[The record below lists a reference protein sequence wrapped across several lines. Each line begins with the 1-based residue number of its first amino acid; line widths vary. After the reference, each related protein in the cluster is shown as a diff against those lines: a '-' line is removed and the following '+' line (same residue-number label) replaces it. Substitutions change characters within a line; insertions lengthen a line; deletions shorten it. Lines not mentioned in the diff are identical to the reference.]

1 MTGTNYNKKAGERL
15 KELRLSANMTQSEL
29 ANKLGVTHPTI
40 VRYEKGDVGSMK
52 TSIISKLATIF
63 DVSPIY
69 ILGLDYQEMD
79 IEPIVKVNR
88 LPILGNV
95 CAGDGMW
102 CEENFDGYFYIDR
115 NLSQADFT
123 LIVNGESMSGDG
135 IRDGDKVFVK
145 KTNVVENGK
154 IAIVLLTDTN
164 EVVVKRVYVR
174 DEDVFLQSSNP
185 DYKPIVTKNF
195 MILGELVGFYH
206 DL

>member
-1 MTGTNYNKKAGERL
+1 MKELNYNKIAGKRL
-15 KELRLSANMTQSEL
+15 KELRLSANMTQNEL
-29 ANKLGVTHPTI
+29 ASKLGVTHPTI

-63 DVSPIY
+63 DVSPVY
-69 ILGLDYQEMD
+69 ILGMDYQEMD
-79 IEPIVKVNR
+79 IEPIVKVNK
-88 LPILGNV
+88 LPILGNA
-95 CAGDGMW
+95 CAGDDIW
-102 CEENFDGYFYIDR
+102 CEENVDGCFYVDK

-123 LIVNGESMSGDG
+123 LIVNGDSMSGDG
-135 IRDGDKVFVK
+135 IRDGDKVFVR
-145 KTNVVENGK
+145 KTNIVDSGK
-154 IAIVLLTDTN
+154 IAVVLLTDTN
-164 EVVVKRVYVR
+164 EVVIKRVFIR

>member
-102 CEENFDGYFYIDR
+102 CEENFDGYFYVDR

-145 KTNVVENGK
+145 KTNVVESGK

>member
-1 MTGTNYNKKAGERL
+1 MNDINYNIIAGKRL

-63 DVSPIY
+63 NVSPVY
-69 ILGLDYQEMD
+69 ILGMDYQEMD

-95 CAGDGMW
+95 CAGNDMW
-102 CEENFDGYFYIDR
+102 CEEDFDGYFYVDR

-123 LIVNGESMSGDG
+123 LIVNGESMSSDG
-135 IRDGDKVFVK
+135 IHDGDKVFVR
-145 KTNVVENGK
+145 KTNIVDSGK
-154 IAIVLLTDTN
+154 IAVVLLTDTN
-164 EVVVKRVYVR
+164 EVVIKRVFIR

-185 DYKPIVTKNF
+185 DYKPIVTKHF
-195 MILGELVGFYH
+195 LILGELVGFYH

>member
-1 MTGTNYNKKAGERL
+1 MKELNYNKIAGKRL

-102 CEENFDGYFYIDR
+102 CEENFDGYFYVDR

>member
-1 MTGTNYNKKAGERL
+1 MKELNYNKIAGKRL

-63 DVSPIY
+63 DVSPVY
-69 ILGLDYQEMD
+69 ILGMDYQEMD

-102 CEENFDGYFYIDR
+102 CEENFDGYFYVDR

-123 LIVNGESMSGDG
+123 LIVNGDSMSGDG
-135 IRDGDKVFVK
+135 ISDGDKVFVK

-195 MILGELVGFYH
+195 MILGKLVGFYH

>member
-1 MTGTNYNKKAGERL
+1 MKELNYNKIAGKRL

-52 TSIISKLATIF
+52 TSIISKLTTIF
-63 DVSPIY
+63 NVSPVY
-69 ILGLDYQEMD
+69 ILGMDYQEMD

-95 CAGDGMW
+95 CAGNGML
-102 CEENFDGYFYIDR
+102 CEENFDGYFYVDR
-115 NLSQADFT
+115 NLSQANFT

-135 IRDGDKVFVK
+135 IHDGDKVFVR
-145 KTNVVENGK
+145 KTNIVDSGK
-154 IAIVLLTDTN
+154 IAVVLLTDTN
-164 EVVVKRVYVR
+164 EVVIKRVFMR
-174 DEDVFLQSSNP
+174 DEDIFLQSSNP

-195 MILGELVGFYH
+195 LILGELVGFYH